1 MTSNRRP
8 ARALKKKPRG
18 QRDDSGRMRFASWL
32 VLPPSQRLPK
42 TQREL
47 AKEMGIANS
56 TLSAWRR
63 LPLIQAVTRDWRES
77 YKAHFS
83 EVVDALMRQARRGNV
98 PAARLLA
105 EVLGELA
112 PTKLEQTNID
122 SPLGQ
127 LMTELRDMNKPLKVI
142 EGGKRTPGA

>member
-1 MTSNRRP
+1 
-8 ARALKKKPRG
+8 
-18 QRDDSGRMRFASWL
+18 
-32 VLPPSQRLPK
+32 
-42 TQREL
+42 
-47 AKEMGIANS
+47 
-56 TLSAWRR
+56 
-63 LPLIQAVTRDWRES
+63 
-77 YKAHFS
+77 
-83 EVVDALMRQARRGNV
+83 MRQARRGNV

-142 EGGKRTPGA
+142 EGGKRTSGA